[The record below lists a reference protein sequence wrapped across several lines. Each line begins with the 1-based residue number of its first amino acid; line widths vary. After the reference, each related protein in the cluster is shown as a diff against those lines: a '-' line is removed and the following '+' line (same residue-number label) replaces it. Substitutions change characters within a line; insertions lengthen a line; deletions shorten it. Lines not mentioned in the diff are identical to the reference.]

1 MGAEAEGSGLGW
13 GSEIGSGSGDLGH
26 SEELLRVSMRGDT
39 AWCLVAF
46 TMEGRREGSEGG
58 HRTEWI
64 AHHQ

>member
-39 AWCLVAF
+39 AWCLGDLHNG
-46 TMEGRREGSEGG
+46 GRGDTGQNRLATISNC
-58 HRTEWI
+58 
-64 AHHQ
+64 